1 MARKAAVR
9 RKGRGVQPWVVLL
22 ALVVAALAVSW
33 GWTVFGPRNPGQR
46 RSGRHVVR
54 VQVLNG
60 SGEPGVGTRI
70 AAYLREGGFQVTD
83 VRNADRNDYFA
94 TFVIARRSELSLADE
109 VAHYLGGPPLVRQE
123 WSSELADVSVLVGSD
138 RSRLQVEP

>member
-1 MARKAAVR
+1 VA
-9 RKGRGVQPWVVLL
+9 KGPNVGRIGLVVLGVL
-22 ALVVAALAVSW
+22 VGALIVSW
-33 GWTVFGPRNPGQR
+33 GWTLFARNGKGSR
-46 RSGRHVVR
+46 REGKHVVR

-60 SGEPGVGTRI
+60 SGEPGVGTRV

-94 TFVIARRSELSLADE
+94 TFVIARRSDLSLADE
-109 VAHYLGGPPLVRQE
+109 VSHYLGGPPLVRQE

-138 RSRLQVEP
+138 RSRLQLEP

>member
-1 MARKAAVR
+1 MA
-9 RKGRGVQPWVVLL
+9 KGPQALRLTLIVLGVLVG
-22 ALVVAALAVSW
+22 ALIVSW
-33 GWTVFGPRNPGQR
+33 GWTMFGSGGKGSR
-46 RSGRHVVR
+46 REGKHVVR

-60 SGEPGVGTRI
+60 SGEPGVGTRV

-94 TFVIARRSELSLADE
+94 TFIIARRSDLSLADE
-109 VAHYLGGPPLVRQE
+109 VSHYLGGPPLVRQE

-138 RSRLQVEP
+138 RSRLQLEP

>member
-1 MARKAAVR
+1 MARKGGKVSRAAVI
-9 RKGRGVQPWVVLL
+9 VLSVVVG
-22 ALVVAALAVSW
+22 ALVVSW
-33 GWTVFGPRNPGQR
+33 GWTMLGPRNPGAR

-60 SGEPGVGTRI
+60 SGESGIGTRV
-70 AAYLREGGFQVTD
+70 AAYLRAGGFQVTD

-94 TFVIARRSELSLADE
+94 SFVVARRSDLSLAVE

-138 RSRLQVEP
+138 RSRLQMAP

>member
-1 MARKAAVR
+1 MARPA
-9 RKGRGVQPWVVLL
+9 GRPKRIALSLL
-22 ALVVAALAVSW
+22 ALVVAALVVSS
-33 GWTVFGPRNPGQR
+33 GWTTFGPGNPAAR
-46 RSGRHVVR
+46 RTGRHVVR

-60 SGEPGVGTRI
+60 SGEPGVGTRV
-70 AAYLREGGFQVTD
+70 AAWLREGGFQVTD

-94 TFVIARRSELSLADE
+94 TFVVARRSDLSLARE

-138 RSRLQVEP
+138 RSRLQLDH

>member
-1 MARKAAVR
+1 VA
-9 RKGRGVQPWVVLL
+9 KGPNVGRIGLVVLGVL
-22 ALVVAALAVSW
+22 VGALIVSW
-33 GWTVFGPRNPGQR
+33 GWTLFARTGKGSR
-46 RSGRHVVR
+46 REGKHVVR

-60 SGEPGVGTRI
+60 SGEPGVGTRV

-94 TFVIARRSELSLADE
+94 TFVIARRSDLSLADE
-109 VAHYLGGPPLVRQE
+109 VSHYLGGPPLVRQE

-138 RSRLQVEP
+138 RSRLQLEP

>member
-1 MARKAAVR
+1 MAR
-9 RKGRGVQPWVVLL
+9 RGANGAPWLALL
-22 ALVVAALAVSW
+22 GLVVAALAVSW
-33 GWTVFGPRNPGQR
+33 GWTAFGPRNPAAR
-46 RSGRHVVR
+46 RTGRHVVR

-60 SGEPGVGTRI
+60 SGEPGVGTRV

-94 TFVIARRSELSLADE
+94 TFVVARRSDLSLADE

-123 WSSELADVSVLVGSD
+123 WNSELADVSVLVGSD
-138 RSRLQVEP
+138 RSRLMIEP

>member
-1 MARKAAVR
+1 MARRTGNAAR
-9 RKGRGVQPWVVLL
+9 ISLAILALGVA
-22 ALVVAALAVSW
+22 ALVVSW
-33 GWTVFGPRNPGQR
+33 GLTMFGRGNPGAR
-46 RSGRHVVR
+46 RTGHRVVR

-60 SGEPGVGTRI
+60 SGEPGMGTRV
-70 AAYLREGGFQVTD
+70 ASLLREGGFQVTD

-94 TFVIARRSELSLADE
+94 SFVVARTSDLSLAAE

-138 RSRLQVEP
+138 RSRLRMEH

>member
-1 MARKAAVR
+1 VAKRGDGARR
-9 RKGRGVQPWVVLL
+9 FWLGVLVLGVL
-22 ALVVAALAVSW
+22 GLAVSW
-33 GWTVFGPRNPGQR
+33 AWTVFGGGDPGIR

-60 SGEPGVGTRI
+60 SGEPGVGTRV
-70 AAYLREGGFQVTD
+70 AAFLREGGFQVTD

-94 TFVIARRSELSLADE
+94 TFVVARRSDLSLAAE

-138 RSRLQVEP
+138 RSKLSIEP